1 MAGKKLSRAVRKE
14 LLAALRGRYARASKI
29 EKGAILD
36 EFVALSGYN
45 RKYATRILGNAASSD
60 PAPPTK
66 SSYRIYD
73 EAVRDSLI
81 VLWEAADRIC
91 GKRLQAILPSLIESL
106 EGHGHLQLDLDLR
119 SKLLAIS
126 PASIDRMLKPVRK
139 TAGSSRRRNP
149 RRRNRHHAKVPIRTF
164 ADWHG
169 PDPGYLEIDLVAHC
183 GGNMAGSFIQ
193 CPISYRCCDG
203 LGGSSPAAS

>member
-1 MAGKKLSRAVRKE
+1 MAGKKLSRSARQE
-14 LLAALRGRYARASKI
+14 MLTALRDRYGRASKI

-45 RKYATRILGNAASSD
+45 RKNATRMLGAASGTE
-60 PAPPTK
+60 PGPRAR
-66 SSYRIYD
+66 SSNRIYD
-73 EAVRDSLI
+73 EAVKQSLI
-81 VLWEAADRIC
+81 VLWEASDRIC

-106 EGHGHLQLDLDLR
+106 EGHGHIQLDLELR

-139 TAGSSRRRNP
+139 TAGSRRRHH
-149 RRRNRHHAKVPIRTF
+149 RRRNRHHKMVPIRTF

-169 PDPGYLEIDLVAHC
+169 PKPGYLEIDLVAHC
-183 GGNMAGSFIQ
+183 GAI
-193 CPISYRCCDG
+193 
-203 LGGSSPAAS
+203 